1 MFTLLKAHLWCFMDK
16 LCGVI
21 GGNGVRGFYCETEG
35 CVNDVKRVYC
45 EDVELLGNK
54 EISNC
59 SHSPLPPNTIC
70 QHRGRLFV
78 STSLKSCEFEGVTGY
93 IETKN
98 CTGIFNANIFIL
110 FSHLALSSLANS
122 ILVCEM
128 LQLTSCLILLK
139 MAHACVSNFPYMY
152 MYMSVMTH
160 KNDLKKFPYIIWKPL
175 CLIYVGSLSSLHLW
189 CLVRSKIPGTFLIS
203 SNWCCSCY

>member
-59 SHSPLPPNTIC
+59 SHGPLPPNTIC

-78 STSLKSCEFEGVTGY
+78 STSLKSCDFESVTGY

-98 CTGIFNANIFIL
+98 CTGIFSANIFIL

-122 ILVCEM
+122 ISVCEM
-128 LQLTSCLILLK
+128 LLQLTGLFDTWPMHVLVISWICICQSWLIK
-139 MAHACVSNFPYMY
+139 MTWKSSHISFGNHSVS
-152 MYMSVMTH
+152 STW
-160 KNDLKKFPYIIWKPL
+160 DLWAL
-175 CLIYVGSLSSLHLW
+175 CTSDA
-189 CLVRSKIPGTFLIS
+189 
-203 SNWCCSCY
+203 